1 MATVSSAQLNN
12 SLKMGELYKWYCC
25 LLYLQMYN
33 PLKFLHSPQNV
44 RQNCMIYMKIYAH
57 KLAQDHVH
65 QVKII
70 HGGKVGDMSCAAE
83 MDGIIEIKEVQSR
96 MNFVPYLK
104 G

>member
-1 MATVSSAQLNN
+1 
-12 SLKMGELYKWYCC
+12 
-25 LLYLQMYN
+25 MYN
-33 PLKFLHSPQNV
+33 LLKFPHSPQSV

-57 KLAQDHVH
+57 KFAQDHVH

-70 HGGKVGDMSCAAE
+70 HGCKVGEMSCSAE

-96 MNFVPYLK
+96 MSFVPYLK